1 LDGASGVITSTPPT
15 ITIETASTDEEGS
28 SYPPITLST
37 KTPEISVASTVG
49 MGSSSPETYEKATFV
64 TSENT
69 APEINQLLPGASTNG
84 NSGLSLPEVY
94 NKETSATEKNE
105 ELESTTYK
113 NSTQDPETS
122 TDGTGSSWTETYD
135 KSTIVILEKTAPE
148 NNRQFPGD
156 STIKAI
162 GHSSPG
168 NDKTTTKTLVKDN
181 PENNQQNVR
190 VFKTPGRTT
199 ITLKTNSTDEYSLSE
214 TYNKSRNVSSE
225 KSAPENNPQFPGA
238 STIEASGHSLPGNDN
253 TTTKTLVK
261 DNSENNQQ
269 NVRVFKTPGRT
280 TKTLEK
286 RTTPSTR
293 IYSWTEKKPDVQS
306 IPVNKTIGNSPTEAY
321 NRVSPEPPSE
331 TTTRNGSNSSNE
343 CGIYN
348 LALLICAILTL
359 VYK

>member
-1 LDGASGVITSTPPT
+1 MYFLNYSRIGRGAAGI
-15 ITIETASTDEEGS
+15 
-28 SYPPITLST
+28 
-37 KTPEISVASTVG
+37 
-49 MGSSSPETYEKATFV
+49 
-64 TSENT
+64 
-69 APEINQLLPGASTNG
+69 
-84 NSGLSLPEVY
+84 
-94 NKETSATEKNE
+94 
-105 ELESTTYK
+105 
-113 NSTQDPETS
+113 
-122 TDGTGSSWTETYD
+122 W
-135 KSTIVILEKTAPE
+135 
-148 NNRQFPGD
+148 
-156 STIKAI
+156 
-162 GHSSPG
+162 
-168 NDKTTTKTLVKDN
+168 
-181 PENNQQNVR
+181 
-190 VFKTPGRTT
+190 
-199 ITLKTNSTDEYSLSE
+199 LKG
-214 TYNKSRNVSSE
+214 SSE
-225 KSAPENNPQFPGA
+225 KSAPENNRQFPGA

-359 VYK
+359 LYK